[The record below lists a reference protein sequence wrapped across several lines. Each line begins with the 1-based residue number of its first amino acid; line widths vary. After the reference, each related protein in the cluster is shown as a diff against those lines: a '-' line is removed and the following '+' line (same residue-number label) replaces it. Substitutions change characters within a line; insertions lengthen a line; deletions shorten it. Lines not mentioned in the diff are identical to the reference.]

1 MNLLELCKLAFAA
14 PGIFGSI
21 WNGGCGEILIDCH
34 WLTSIVNEEG
44 SFYKKKEK
52 EWSYFERIFKDPCPG
67 MDLKKKKDFFKKD
80 PCRRLDG
87 AS

>member
-1 MNLLELCKLAFAA
+1 MLHQVYLEAFGMGA
-14 PGIFGSI
+14 S
-21 WNGGCGEILIDCH
+21 CGEILIDCH
-34 WLTSIVNEEG
+34 WLTSIVDEEG
-44 SFYKKKEK
+44 SFYKEKEK
-52 EWSYFERIFKDPCPG
+52 EWSYFERSFKDPCPG